1 VTKIKFC
8 GITSLDD
15 AERAISLEAWAI
27 GLIFW
32 PPSPRYCD
40 PGAAAGIAAAA
51 KRRVE
56 VAGVFVNA
64 TLDHV
69 AEMADGV
76 GLTMIQLHGDEGP
89 IFCDEVARRTGCK
102 VIKAARIRSRSDLQ
116 ALHAFRRAD
125 YHLLDSYVAGI
136 PGGTGETFEWE
147 HARAHR
153 GPVPVILS
161 GGLTAENVGD
171 AIDVVRPF
179 AVDVASGVES
189 APGRKDQ
196 AKLEA
201 FAAAVRSAAEVREA
215 AVEAGT

>member
-1 VTKIKFC
+1 M
-8 GITSLDD
+8 LDRD
-15 AERAISLEAWAI
+15 CTL
-27 GLIFW
+27 
-32 PPSPRYCD
+32 
-40 PGAAAGIAAAA
+40 GAAEATGASAAGDS
-51 KRRVE
+51 R
-56 VAGVFVNA
+56 
-64 TLDHV
+64 
-69 AEMADGV
+69 
-76 GLTMIQLHGDEGP
+76 
-89 IFCDEVARRTGCK
+89 ARCTSINCTR
-102 VIKAARIRSRSDLQ
+102 
-116 ALHAFRRAD
+116 
-125 YHLLDSYVAGI
+125 
-136 PGGTGETFEWE
+136 P
-147 HARAHR
+147 R